1 MNVTE
6 LLERTEH
13 LQQLLDR
20 RARLIQDAASVE
32 TEIRAAYAELGLGDV
47 PSNGTPEQKALPPAG
62 ARQDGTAR
70 RAPTS
75 RSKKTS
81 KRKAKA
87 SNGDTV
93 GGKTVGGD
101 AGTALTHIQSRPRT
115 ETFRSTDLA
124 KAVKTLDAMRAS
136 NALGTLCR
144 DGKLKRVARGEY
156 RLK

>member
-6 LLERTEH
+6 ILATTEH

-20 RARLIQDAASVE
+20 RARLVQDIASVE
-32 TEIRAAYAELGLGDV
+32 TEIKAAYAKLGLADA
-47 PSNGTPEQKALPPAG
+47 PSNGAPEQKALPPSG

-70 RAPTS
+70 RAPKS
-75 RSKKTS
+75 GSKKTS
-81 KRKAKA
+81 KRKA

-93 GGKTVGGD
+93 GGKIVGGD
-101 AGTALTHIQSRPRT
+101 AWTALTHIQSRPRT

-124 KAVKTLDAMRAS
+124 KVIKTLDAMRAS
-136 NALGTLCR
+136 NALGALCR